1 MAAGNER
8 ETFVELRLFVS
19 AGEQKPADLS
29 RVTGSLILVPQG
41 APPLKKDLQ
50 LMMPEPA
57 LGVPASQPHAL
68 PDGHQVRVAVAKFFA
83 PFQPDESAGGP
94 PSVYFKVDVPSALA
108 RKATSARVELRFPAG
123 RQQLDLRL
131 PFGE

>member
-1 MAAGNER
+1 MDDR

-19 AGEQKPADLS
+19 DREQKPADLS

-57 LGVPASQPHAL
+57 LGVPASQSHAF
-68 PDGHQVRVAVAKFFA
+68 PDGHQVRVAVAKFFS

-108 RKATSARVELRFPAG
+108 RKDTAAKVELRFPAG
-123 RQQLDLRL
+123 RQQIDLPS